1 MHASDSMRCHQQS
14 VTHIADRVRQFSM
27 HQKPFRIC
35 HGSTNSTRPT
45 KKYLDQM
52 IDTTSLSQVLKID
65 TNTNTALVEP
75 NVPMDKLVE
84 VTLQHGLILPVVM
97 EFPGITAGGGFAGT
111 SGESSSF
118 RHGFFEH
125 TVNWIEIV
133 LPNGEVVTA
142 SKTENPDLFYGA
154 ASSFGTLGITTLLEL
169 QLIKSKT
176 YIELTYHPVCSVYEA
191 MQTSKEETKN
201 PASDY
206 IDGILFAR
214 DLGVTCDGRLTNVLP
229 PRTP

>member
-1 MHASDSMRCHQQS
+1 
-14 VTHIADRVRQFSM
+14 
-27 HQKPFRIC
+27 
-35 HGSTNSTRPT
+35 
-45 KKYLDQM
+45 M
-52 IDTTSLSQVLKID
+52 IDTTSLSQALKID

-133 LPNGEVVTA
+133 LPNG
-142 SKTENPDLFYGA
+142 
-154 ASSFGTLGITTLLEL
+154 
-169 QLIKSKT
+169 
-176 YIELTYHPVCSVYEA
+176 
-191 MQTSKEETKN
+191 
-201 PASDY
+201 
-206 IDGILFAR
+206 
-214 DLGVTCDGRLTNVLP
+214 
-229 PRTP
+229 